1 MKFPLLLSALA
12 LFACHASSEAAPA
25 DGAPLQG
32 EAARA
37 HCVARG
43 ELPDSACTPGA
54 AEPLTREQL
63 CSRSTRERRHVSEA
77 TKRAVLASYGVPWSA
92 RGGYEVD
99 HRVPLCV
106 GGSNDV
112 ANLWAQPSPSYEAKD
127 RVEAHVC
134 RAICAET
141 MTAEEGQRV
150 FLGDWRSAR

>member
-1 MKFPLLLSALA
+1 MKLPLLLSALA
-12 LFACHASSEAAPA
+12 LFACSSEVAPA
-25 DGAPLQG
+25 DGAHLQG

-43 ELPDSACTPGA
+43 EFADPVCTPGA
-54 AEPLTREQL
+54 TESVTREQL
-63 CSRSTRERRHVSEA
+63 CSQSTRERRHVSEA

-99 HRVPLCV
+99 HRVPLCA

-112 ANLWAQPSPSYEAKD
+112 ANLWAQPSPGYEAKD

-134 RAICAET
+134 RAICAGT